1 VQRGYYNGKT
11 FHRVENWLI
20 QGGCPI
26 GNGQG
31 NYVDPQ
37 TGQVRQIPLEINRNF
52 GHVPGAVAMA
62 RSNNP
67 NSASC
72 QFYILKKQMP
82 QLNGQ
87 YAIFGGVV
95 RGMDTVNRIGI
106 GDRMIRASII
116 DNNQNP
122 NNSNT
127 GEQGDRV
134 QGDRIQGGAGGE
146 SGF

>member
-1 VQRGYYNGKT
+1 
-11 FHRVENWLI
+11 
-20 QGGCPI
+20 
-26 GNGQG
+26 
-31 NYVDPQ
+31 
-37 TGQVRQIPLEINRNF
+37 
-52 GHVPGAVAMA
+52 
-62 RSNNP
+62 
-67 NSASC
+67 
-72 QFYILKKQMP
+72 MP